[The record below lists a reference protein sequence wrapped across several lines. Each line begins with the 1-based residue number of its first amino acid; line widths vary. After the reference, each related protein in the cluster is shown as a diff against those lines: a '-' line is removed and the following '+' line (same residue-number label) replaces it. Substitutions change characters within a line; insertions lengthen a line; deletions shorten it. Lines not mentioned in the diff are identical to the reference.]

1 LWDRFEEILIRK
13 AEQGVEIKLLFDDLG
28 SIAAAPKNII
38 KKLGIYGIQVK
49 LFNPVHKYISRLYM
63 NYRNHQKITVIDGN
77 IGYTGGT
84 NLADEYANLYPKLG
98 HWKDTAVRLEGDAVW
113 SLTVTFIKMWEFESD
128 VTLNYESYRP
138 IIQSYGEQGFYQ
150 PFTDGP
156 INNLDN
162 VAETIY
168 RKIINNATEYVYIMT
183 PYLIIDNTMKD
194 ALCTAAVSGTDVRII
209 LPKIWDN
216 RYVHMVTQSNYGDLL
231 RAGVKIYEYSPGYIH
246 AKTIISDDDHA
257 VTGTINMDY
266 RSFYLH
272 YENGVWICGA
282 PVLECIKKDMVDT
295 FDICEEILFD
305 DWIRRPLH
313 IKILQAV
320 LRFYAVL
327 L

>member
-1 LWDRFEEILIRK
+1 MRAAIARGNGFLEKDATVYAELGAGHPNRKRIAGYLGRKDFPLYKNTNCEYFSLGESQFKAMLKDMEKAEKFIFLEYFILSSGKLWDRFEEILIRK

-49 LFNPVHKYISRLYM
+49 LFNPVHKYISRLYL

-113 SLTVTFIKMWEFESD
+113 SLTVTFIKMWESESD

-194 ALCTAAVSGTDVRII
+194 ALCTATVSGTDVRII
-209 LPKIWDN
+209 LPKIWDKW
-216 RYVHMVTQSNYGDLL
+216 YVHMVTQSNYGDLL
-231 RAGVKIYEYSPGYIH
+231 RAGVMIYEYSPG
-246 AKTIISDDDHA
+246 
-257 VTGTINMDY
+257 
-266 RSFYLH
+266 
-272 YENGVWICGA
+272 
-282 PVLECIKKDMVDT
+282 
-295 FDICEEILFD
+295 
-305 DWIRRPLH
+305 
-313 IKILQAV
+313 
-320 LRFYAVL
+320 
-327 L
+327 